1 MQLHP
6 CTNHNKEEY
15 NNMTEHDKNEKVFIN
30 LLDAGCNR
38 DFADNFLSI
47 KDKQKKLR
55 LLSCHRCSL
64 LDKIH
69 QYQKQLYCLDYLI
82 YSMRDKNK

>member
-1 MQLHP
+1 
-6 CTNHNKEEY
+6 
-15 NNMTEHDKNEKVFIN
+15 MTEHYNDEKTFRN

-38 DFADNFLSI
+38 DFADNFFDTG
-47 KDKQKKLR
+47 DKQKKLK

-69 QYQKQLYCLDYLI
+69 ELQKQLDCLDYLI
-82 YSMRDKNK
+82 YSMKNKNK